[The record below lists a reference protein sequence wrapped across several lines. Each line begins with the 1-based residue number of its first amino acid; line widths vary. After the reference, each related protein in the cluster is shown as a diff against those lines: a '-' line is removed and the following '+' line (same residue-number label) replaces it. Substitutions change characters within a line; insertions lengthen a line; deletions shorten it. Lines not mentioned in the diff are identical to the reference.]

1 MFQIL
6 ILAAI
11 SRTIVGKTLNVGSM
25 QHSLNQSR
33 SHEYVQ
39 QSQSRIGD
47 ASEVWNPVL
56 ELPDELRKLGIE
68 LLSSLGGV
76 NFDFDDFLK
85 QTTRPH
91 KVNFGG
97 GQSIVL
103 VRTTSDARS
112 NTWRDVREDTAAD
125 EYHILPNPDGIMT
138 TDMEDGIMLDIGSNI
153 GTQAIMAA
161 KFHHRS
167 QVIALEPS
175 PASYFYLRWNMHL
188 NGVRLL
194 KESEVS
200 KDGPSGIL
208 ALNTAATRDGRTVS
222 IQIPENFDSEQ
233 VTTSFLQHR
242 RMIHVDVQST
252 TLPILLNKYRINI
265 IKVLKVDCE
274 GCEHEVLPA
283 IADRYICDRK
293 RLQCIEGELHWAQG
307 ATLGKTTDLLSACG
321 CSIKGKIAAVGDT
334 AMFRCVGDESLS

>member
-1 MFQIL
+1 
-6 ILAAI
+6 
-11 SRTIVGKTLNVGSM
+11 
-25 QHSLNQSR
+25 LNQSR
-33 SHEYVQ
+33 AHEYVQ
-39 QSQSRIGD
+39 QGPWPFSPAMSI
-47 ASEVWNPVL
+47 ASGFEAWNPAA

-68 LLSSLGGV
+68 LLSSMSGV
-76 NFDFDDFLK
+76 HFAFDEFLK

-91 KVNFGG
+91 RVVFGG
-97 GQSIVL
+97 EQSIVL
-103 VRTTSDARS
+103 VRQRDDAGSNPWADVGNDTVSDH
-112 NTWRDVREDTAAD
+112 
-125 EYHILPNPDGIMT
+125 YHILRKPDGIMT

-222 IQIPENFDSEQ
+222 LQFPEDFDSEQ

-252 TLPILLNKYRINI
+252 TLPILLNKYRINTI
-265 IKVLKVDCE
+265 NVFKIDCE

-293 RLQCIEGELHWAQG
+293 RLQRIEGELHWAQG
-307 ATLGKTTDLLSACG
+307 ATLGKTMDLLRACG
-321 CSIKGKIAAVGDT
+321 CSIKGEIAAVGDT